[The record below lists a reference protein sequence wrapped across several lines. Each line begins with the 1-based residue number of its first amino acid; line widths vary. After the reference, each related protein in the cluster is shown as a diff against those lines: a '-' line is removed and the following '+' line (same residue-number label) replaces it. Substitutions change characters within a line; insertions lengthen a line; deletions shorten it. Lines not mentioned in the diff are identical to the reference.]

1 MAICYHSFKT
11 YVNTIDMLL
20 CRKQVLTTHADAER
34 DGITVPTTV
43 AEYCVSNRTTL
54 ASKSSVDMADFYD
67 DDYMDDDD
75 DDDDDDDIVYE
86 DDGDDSGN
94 GES

>member
-1 MAICYHSFKT
+1 
-11 YVNTIDMLL
+11 MLG
-20 CRKQVLTTHADAER
+20 THANAEH
-34 DGITVPTTV
+34 DGVTVPTTV
-43 AEYCVSNRTTL
+43 AEYCVSNRTSL

-75 DDDDDDDIVYE
+75 DDDDDVVYE